1 MTAIDIEADDR
12 ERPPPFQH
20 RVEAAAF
27 RLYLSHFRRM
37 PFEKASA
44 AGANWLTGFAPLTSK
59 HTTMLRNLR
68 LAFPNETELWRE
80 DVARGVWNQLG
91 RSLGEFPHLH
101 EITFAEGE
109 ARTEVIG
116 RENFALARESENGAV
131 FFSGHISNFELMPI
145 GIVRHGVK
153 CAMTFRPM
161 NNTLVSKLVLAQR
174 TENGTPDQFPKGRQ
188 AGIGMLRTLKRGNAV
203 ALMIDQK
210 YNEGVALPFF
220 GYDAKTSDAPAR
232 LAAQYDAPLIPLSLR
247 RVENTR
253 FILQAHDPITID
265 KSVPRDEAVRATALK
280 MNRFLEDTIRAA
292 PDQWFWVHRRWPK
305 EAWREAGA
313 F

>member
-1 MTAIDIEADDR
+1 MTAIDLA
-12 ERPPPFQH
+12 PAAPQAQTPFQH

-27 RLYLSHFRRM
+27 KLYLSHFKKM

-44 AGANWLTGFAPLTSK
+44 AGANWLSRTAPLTSK

-68 LAFPNETELWRE
+68 MAFPNESEAWRE

-116 RENFALARESENGAV
+116 RENFALARNSENGAV
-131 FFSGHISNFELMPI
+131 FFSGHLSNFELMPI
-145 GIVRHGVK
+145 GIVRHGVT
-153 CAMTFRPM
+153 CSMTYRAM
-161 NNTLVSKLVLAQR
+161 NNTLVGKLVLDQR
-174 TENGTPDQFPKGRQ
+174 NINGTPDQFPKGRQ
-188 AGIGMLRTLKRGNAV
+188 AGVGMLRTLRKGNAI
-203 ALMIDQK
+203 ALMMDQK

-220 GYDAKTSDAPAR
+220 GYDAMTSDAPAR
-232 LAAQYDAPLIPLSLR
+232 LALQYDAPLIPLSLR
-247 RVENTR
+247 RVDGTR
-253 FILQAHDPITID
+253 FVLRAHDPIAID
-265 KSVPRDEAVRATALK
+265 KTIPRDQAVRAAALK
-280 MNRFLEDTIRAA
+280 MNAFLEDVIRAA

-305 EAWREAGA
+305 EAWKRAGV